1 MIEPSLFQ
9 DLAADLA
16 ERKANYLY
24 RSRRVLDSPQGARV
38 TVAGRELL
46 NFCSND
52 YLGLANHPSVVAA
65 AQAGA
70 ARWGVGSG
78 ASHLV
83 AGHFAVEQAL
93 EERLAAWAGK
103 PAAITLSTGYMAN
116 LAVVTGLVGRGDAVF
131 ADKTNHASLNDAMAL
146 SRAEVKRFPH
156 SDVAALER
164 LLATSTAK
172 RKLIIVDA
180 VFSMDGDIAPLAE
193 MLALAETYD
202 ALLYIDDAH
211 GFGVLG
217 NGRGTLAELGLASPR
232 IIYMATLGKAAG
244 VAGAYIAAEQVVI
257 DYLINTAK
265 PYIYTTAAPPLIAA
279 AMHASLDVIESDTA
293 RRDTLH
299 RHIAQFRAA
308 LADSCELLPSRTAI
322 QPIILP
328 DVATAVAV
336 SQALFDAGFW
346 VAAIRP
352 PTVPT
357 PRLRVVLNA
366 AHTDEE
372 VAALCEVLLQ
382 VLSKQ

>member
-1 MIEPSLFQ
+1 MTEISLFAQ
-9 DLAADLA
+9 LAAELT
-16 ERKANYLY
+16 ERKAASLY
-24 RSRRVLDSPQGARV
+24 RTRRVLESAQGARV

-52 YLGLANHPSVVAA
+52 YLGLANHPAIVAA

-83 AGHFAVEQAL
+83 AGHFAVEQEL

-146 SRAEVKRFPH
+146 SRADVKRFPH

-164 LLATSTAK
+164 LLAASSAK

-180 VFSMDGDIAPLAE
+180 VFSMDGDIAPLAQ
-193 MLALAETYD
+193 MLALAEAYD
-202 ALLYIDDAH
+202 AMLYIDDAH

-217 NGRGTLAELGLASPR
+217 EGRGTLVELGLASPR

-265 PYIYTTAAPPLIAA
+265 PYIYTTAAPPMIAA
-279 AMHASLDVIESDTA
+279 AMHASLDVIETDIA

-299 RHIAQFRAA
+299 RHIAYFRET
-308 LADSCELLPSRTAI
+308 LAGRCELLPSRTAI

-328 DVATAVAV
+328 DVETAVAI

-357 PRLRVVLNA
+357 PRLRVILTA
-366 AHTDEE
+366 AHTEAE
-372 VAALCEVLLQ
+372 VAALCEILLKI
-382 VLSKQ
+382 LKGS

>member
-1 MIEPSLFQ
+1 MTAISLFTQ
-9 DLAADLA
+9 LATELA
-16 ERKANYLY
+16 ERKAASLY
-24 RSRRVLDSPQGARV
+24 RSRRVLDSAQGARV

-52 YLGLANHPSVVAA
+52 YLGLANHPAIVAA

-93 EERLAAWAGK
+93 EDRLAAFAGK
-103 PAAITLSTGYMAN
+103 PAAITLSTGYLAN
-116 LAVVTGLVGRGDAVF
+116 LAVVTALVGRGDAVF
-131 ADKTNHASLNDAMAL
+131 ADKTNHASLNDAMIL
-146 SRAEVKRFPH
+146 SRAEVMRFTH

-164 LLATSTAK
+164 LLAASTAK

-217 NGRGTLAELGLASPR
+217 EGRGTLAELGLTSPR

-257 DYLINTAK
+257 DYLVNTAK
-265 PYIYTTAAPPLIAA
+265 PYIYTTAAPPMIAA
-279 AMHASLDVIESDTA
+279 AMHASLDLIAADTA

-299 RHIAQFRAA
+299 RHIAYFRSA
-308 LADSCELLPSRTAI
+308 LAGSCELLPSRTAI

-328 DVATAVAV
+328 DVATAVAI

-357 PRLRVVLNA
+357 PRLRVILTA
-366 AHTDEE
+366 AHTHAE

-382 VLSKQ
+382 LLPE

>member
-1 MIEPSLFQ
+1 MTQISVLTQLAIE
-9 DLAADLA
+9 LA
-16 ERKANYLY
+16 ERKAASLY
-24 RSRRVLDSPQGARV
+24 RTRRVLDSAQGARV
-38 TVAGRELL
+38 TVDGRELL

-52 YLGLANHPSVVAA
+52 YLGLANHPDVVAA

-83 AGHFAVEQAL
+83 AGHYGVEHQL
-93 EERLAAWAGK
+93 EDRLAAWAGK
-103 PAAITLSTGYMAN
+103 PAAITLSTGYLAN

-131 ADKTNHASLNDAMAL
+131 ADKTNHASLNDAMVL
-146 SRAEVKRFPH
+146 SRAEVKRFAH

-164 LLATSTAK
+164 LLAASSAK

-180 VFSMDGDIAPLAE
+180 VFSMDGDIAPLAD

-217 NGRGTLAELGLASPR
+217 DGRGTLAELGLASPR

-244 VAGAYIAAEQVVI
+244 VAGAYIAAEQVII
-257 DYLINTAK
+257 DYLINTAR

-279 AMHASLDVIESDTA
+279 AMHASLDVIETDAA
-293 RRDTLH
+293 RRETLH
-299 RHIAQFRAA
+299 RHIAYFRQT
-308 LADSCELLPSRTAI
+308 LAGVCELLPSRTAI
-322 QPIILP
+322 QPIIMP
-328 DVATAVAV
+328 NVEIAVAI

-357 PRLRVVLNA
+357 PRLRVILTA
-366 AHTDEE
+366 AHTHDD
-372 VAALCEVLLQ
+372 VVALCDALLRVLP
-382 VLSKQ
+382 KA

>member
-1 MIEPSLFQ
+1 MTEISLFAQ
-9 DLAADLA
+9 LAAELT
-16 ERKANYLY
+16 ERKAASLY
-24 RSRRVLDSPQGARV
+24 RTRRVLDSAQGARV

-52 YLGLANHPSVVAA
+52 YLGLANHPAIVAA
-65 AQAGA
+65 AQTGA

-93 EERLAAWAGK
+93 EDRLAAWAGK

-146 SRAEVKRFPH
+146 SRADVKRFPH

-164 LLATSTAK
+164 LLAASKAK

-180 VFSMDGDIAPLAE
+180 VFSMDGDIAPLAQ
-193 MLALAETYD
+193 MLALAEAYD
-202 ALLYIDDAH
+202 AMLYIDDAH

-257 DYLINTAK
+257 DYLVNTAK
-265 PYIYTTAAPPLIAA
+265 PYIYTTAAPPMIAA
-279 AMHASLDVIESDTA
+279 AMHASLDLIETDTA

-299 RHIAQFRAA
+299 RHIAYFRET
-308 LADSCELLPSRTAI
+308 LAGSCELLPSRTAI

-328 DVATAVAV
+328 DVETAVAI

-357 PRLRVVLNA
+357 PRLRVILTA

-372 VAALCEVLLQ
+372 VRALCEILLKI
-382 VLSKQ
+382 LKDS

>member
-1 MIEPSLFQ
+1 MSMPSLFE
-9 DLAADLA
+9 DFAADLA
-16 ERKANYLY
+16 ERKANHLY
-24 RSRRVLDSPQGARV
+24 RSRRVLDTPQGARV
-38 TVAGRELL
+38 TVDGRELL

-93 EERLAAWAGK
+93 EDRLAAWVGK

-146 SRAEVKRFPH
+146 SRAEVKRFAH

-164 LLATSTAK
+164 LLAASTAK

-193 MLALAETYD
+193 MLALAEAYD

-217 NGRGTLAELGLASPR
+217 DGRGTLAELVLASPR

-244 VAGAYIAAEQVVI
+244 VAGAYIAAEQLVI

-265 PYIYTTAAPPLIAA
+265 PYIYTTAAPPMIAA
-279 AMHASLDVIESDTA
+279 AMHASLDVIETDTA

-299 RHIAQFRAA
+299 RHIAYFRAA

-372 VAALCEVLLQ
+372 VAALCEILLQ
-382 VLSKQ
+382 KLNAN